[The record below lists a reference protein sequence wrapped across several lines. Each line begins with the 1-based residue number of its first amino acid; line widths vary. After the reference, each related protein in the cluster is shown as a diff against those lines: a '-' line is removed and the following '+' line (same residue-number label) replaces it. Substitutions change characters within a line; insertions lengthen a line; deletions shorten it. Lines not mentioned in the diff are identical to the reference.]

1 MCGILG
7 YIGLDGSFINPV
19 SFSSVNQIQKHRG
32 PNDEG
37 YLFYTYSNQSITEAF
52 GNETVQEKKSVLKH
66 VYECK
71 GSNLAFGFRRLSI
84 VDLSSAGHQPM
95 TEFSRRFWIVFN
107 GEIFN
112 HNELR
117 SELRL
122 KGFVFKT
129 DSDTEVILNAYRF
142 WGKDCVSKFNGMWAF
157 AILDSS
163 NGSVFISR
171 DRFGIKPLYIHHV
184 KGKHF
189 AFASEIKPLLA
200 MFGGTTCSSAVADYL
215 HKGTTNHSESTFWK
229 GIDLFPKACSALFA
243 NGELKIEP
251 YYMLSDERFQ
261 GTFDEA
267 SNTFRTLLAD
277 SIRLRQHSDVQ
288 LGFALSGGLDSSS
301 LLGLSRKILPNDRVV
316 SYSMVFPGDTAD
328 ESRYIDAVNEF
339 NNMQFQKFSFRPE
352 DLLQD
357 LDAFCLSQE
366 QPFGGLSYYG
376 EFKLKEC
383 MHNAGV
389 VVSIEGQGADE
400 IISGYSNLLPY
411 YFADLL
417 AEGKWAD
424 FLSRAKQFGI
434 PLKKAL
440 KGASMV
446 IYEKS
451 LGGKQAYNLA
461 KYPSIDP
468 VYYAMSASAKKQNE
482 QSRGFLQ
489 DELKQQLLFTSLP
502 EQLIKADKSAM
513 QFSIESRFPF
523 LDYRLV
529 DFTATLPYYFK
540 IHHFSKH
547 ILRESLRDAL
557 PPIIKNRRDKIG
569 FAVPVE
575 KMLSDQLFQHMRTR
589 LAEAN
594 LPGFN
599 SDRFQEEFRTKEA
612 INWKYWKVASLV
624 LWQQVFESFRIN
636 NAIAVTEQS

>member
-1 MCGILG
+1 L
-7 YIGLDGSFINPV
+7 
-19 SFSSVNQIQKHRG
+19 
-32 PNDEG
+32 
-37 YLFYTYSNQSITEAF
+37 
-52 GNETVQEKKSVLKH
+52 EKKSVLKH
-66 VYECK
+66 VNECK
-71 GSNLAFGFRRLSI
+71 GTNLAFGFRRLSI

-129 DSDTEVILNAYRF
+129 DSDTEVILNAYRY

-163 NGSVFISR
+163 TGSVFISR
-171 DRFGIKPLYIHHV
+171 DRFGIKPLYLHHI

-200 MFGGTTCSSAVADYL
+200 MFGGTICSSTVADYL
-215 HKGTTNHSESTFWK
+215 FKGTSNHTESTFWNE
-229 GIDLFPKACSALFA
+229 IHLFPKGCSAFFVD
-243 NGELKIEP
+243 GELKTEP
-251 YYMLSDERFQ
+251 YYRLSDERFQ

-267 SNTFRTLLAD
+267 CITFRTLLTD
-277 SIRLRQHSDVQ
+277 SIRLRQRSDVQ

-301 LLGLSRKILPNDRVV
+301 LLGLSRKTIPNDRVV
-316 SYSMVFPGDTAD
+316 SYSMVFPGDVAD
-328 ESRYIDAVNEF
+328 ESRFIDAVNDF
-339 NNMQFQKFSFRPE
+339 NNMQFQKFTFRSE

-411 YFADLL
+411 YFADLM
-417 AEGKWAD
+417 AEGKWVD
-424 FLSRAKQFGI
+424 FLSRARQFGI
-434 PLKKAL
+434 SLKTAL
-440 KGASMV
+440 KSASIV

-451 LGGKQAYNLA
+451 LGGKQTYNLS
-461 KYPSIDP
+461 KYPSFDP
-468 VYYAMSASAKKQNE
+468 IYYSISDSTKKGND

-502 EQLIKADKSAM
+502 EQLVKADKSAM
-513 QFSIESRFPF
+513 QFSIEARFPF

-529 DFTATLPYYFK
+529 DFTATLPFYFK
-540 IHHFSKH
+540 IHHVSKH

-557 PPIIKNRRDKIG
+557 PPIIRNRRDKIG

-575 KMLSDQLFQHMRTR
+575 KMLSDQLFQYMRTR
-589 LAEAN
+589 IAESN

-599 SDRFQEEFRTKEA
+599 SERFQEEFGTKES
-612 INWKYWKVASLV
+612 INWKYWKVASLI
-624 LWQQVFESFRIN
+624 LWQQVFDSYRIN
-636 NAIAVTEQS
+636 NAITITEQS